1 MLNSATGPAD
11 VLGGSFDL
19 SGASAGF
26 ALSGFDSFAGLIA
39 GASFDGMSVLFGDD
53 AAGHFLATLV
63 LQTTGSNA
71 SGYRGGLDDIT
82 VVLRGDVAV
91 TAVPEPETYLL
102 MLGGLLIVARR
113 LKRNAAAGS
122 RAR

>member
-1 MLNSATGPAD
+1 MLNSAIGPAD

-19 SGASAGF
+19 SGVGPGFSLAGF
-26 ALSGFDSFAGLIA
+26 GSFADLIA
-39 GASFDGMSVLFGDD
+39 GASFDGMSVLFSDD

-71 SGYRGGLDDIT
+71 SGYSGSLDDIT

-91 TAVPEPETYLL
+91 AAVPEPETYLL
-102 MLGGLLIVARR
+102 MLAGLLIVARK
-113 LKRNAAAGS
+113 LKRTAAAGS